1 MSTPATSP
9 LESTTSNCMS
19 VEGTPRPTVL
29 MRTYLAAGES
39 LVYLKTPQVLTLLNL
54 LT

>member
-39 LVYLKTPQVLTLLNL
+39 LVYLKTPQVLTS
-54 LT
+54 